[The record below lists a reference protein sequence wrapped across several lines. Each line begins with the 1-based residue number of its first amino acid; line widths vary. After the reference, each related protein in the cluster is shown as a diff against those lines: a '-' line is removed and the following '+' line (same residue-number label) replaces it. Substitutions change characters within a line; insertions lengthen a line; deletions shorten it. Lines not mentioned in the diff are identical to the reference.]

1 VFIQLGKPEE
11 NRDAKV
17 WIIDTGAT
25 NHMTDPV
32 QGQLGGGD
40 REVREGGVHLQ
51 DRGASGVRQGVFHPQ
66 AHSKYHECGA
76 PQPKWVQCAHG
87 LWQAGDQGTW
97 MEASHDGEDNS
108 LMVVPSHCEVV
119 ISGVSG
125 GAK

>member
-1 VFIQLGKPEE
+1 VVEIERCGKVEFICK
-11 NRDAKV
+11 
-17 WIIDTGAT
+17 TGELQAF
-25 NHMTDPV
+25 
-32 QGQLGGGD
+32 D
-40 REVREGGVHLQ
+40 RVY
-51 DRGASGVRQGVFHPQ
+51 FIPQ